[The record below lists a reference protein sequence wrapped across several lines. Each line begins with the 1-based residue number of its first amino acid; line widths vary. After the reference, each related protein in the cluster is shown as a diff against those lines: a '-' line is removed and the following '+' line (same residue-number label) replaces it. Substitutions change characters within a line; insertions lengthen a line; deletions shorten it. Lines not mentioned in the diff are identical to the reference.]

1 METIGCDNFSI
12 GDGNIQ
18 RIDCNEVEKG
28 CANAGAGDG
37 NIQNIDCNSVGH
49 GDVASQSVVCANF
62 GILTVFRTL
71 SVLTLAESVLI
82 SDLVRKI
89 LRIQIVEI
97 LNSHAE
103 IVHLVMGIQSQ

>member
-1 METIGCDNFSI
+1 M
-12 GDGNIQ
+12 
-18 RIDCNEVEKG
+18 
-28 CANAGAGDG
+28 
-37 NIQNIDCNSVGH
+37 
-49 GDVASQSVVCANF
+49 
-62 GILTVFRTL
+62 FRTL